1 MDEQHTPRTITAPA
15 LQASSRVTASSDHS
29 WIEISTAAL
38 RHNFHAIQAR
48 VGSQVSVCPVIKS
61 NAYGHGI
68 TGCALALRNS
78 GAKWLAVSTVAE
90 GVTLRQAGIQER
102 ILVLGGFW
110 RGEEEE
116 IIRQGLTPAVWER
129 SRIELLQR
137 AADAIKPSAG
147 SRPRVHLK
155 INTGMNRLG
164 ADVKD
169 LPNIFE
175 AMREAREVVFEGIFS
190 HFASSEV
197 VDLPHGEEQ
206 LRQFGEAVRQTEANG
221 FKPIIRHMANSA
233 AIAGREGSW
242 YNLVRPGLA
251 VYGYCL
257 PLTSTV
263 PGKTD
268 LPQPLPLQPAITWKT
283 RVLQV
288 RDVAAGEQIGYSS
301 GHVTKSPT
309 RVAVLAV
316 GYGDGLS
323 RRLSS
328 RGRVI
333 IRDSYAA
340 ILGNVSMNLTAI
352 DVTGIPGVEMGDEA
366 IIIGQAPRCQITV
379 WEHATLAST
388 IPYEILCN
396 ITGRLPRKYVE

>member
-1 MDEQHTPRTITAPA
+1 MATTQTGKLSRTATRPTWAEVSLSTLRQNFRTVQQHVGKD
-15 LQASSRVTASSDHS
+15 VT
-29 WIEISTAAL
+29 
-38 RHNFHAIQAR
+38 
-48 VGSQVSVCPVIKS
+48 VCAVVKAD
-61 NAYGHGI
+61 AYGHGAVE
-68 TGCALALRNS
+68 CATALE
-78 GAKWLAVSTVAE
+78 AE
-90 GVTLRQAGIQER
+90 GANWLGVTSLDEAIPLRDAEIRCR
-102 ILVLGGFW
+102 ILLMTGFW

-164 ADVKD
+164 ADMKD

-175 AMREAREVVFEGIFS
+175 AMREAKQVIFEGIFS

-206 LRQFGEAVRQTEANG
+206 LRQFGEAVRQTEASG

-233 AIAGREGSW
+233 AIAGRESSW

-251 VYGYCL
+251 IYGYCL
-257 PLTSTV
+257 PLTSTA
-263 PGKTD
+263 PGKTGV
-268 LPQPLPLQPAITWKT
+268 PQPLPLQPALTWKT

-309 RVAVLAV
+309 KVAVLTV
-316 GYGDGLS
+316 GYGDGLT

-333 IRDSYAA
+333 VRDAYAA
-340 ILGNVSMNLTAI
+340 ILGNVSMNLTAV
-352 DVTGIPGVEMGDEA
+352 DVTGIAGVAMGDEA
-366 IIIGQAPRCQITV
+366 IIIGQVPRCQITV
-379 WEHATLAST
+379 WEHAALAST

-396 ITGRLPRKYVE
+396 IAGRLPRKLVE

>member
-1 MDEQHTPRTITAPA
+1 MDEPYNPRTITAPA
-15 LQASSRVTASSDHS
+15 LQASPRATTDHC

-38 RHNFHAIQAR
+38 RHNFHAIQVH
-48 VGSQVSVCPVIKS
+48 VGSRVSVCPVIKS

-68 TGCALALRNS
+68 TGCALALRNL
-78 GAKWLAVSTVAE
+78 GANWLAVSTVAE
-90 GVTLRQAGIQER
+90 GLALRQVGIQER

-116 IIRQGLTPAVWER
+116 IIRHGLTPAVWER
-129 SRIELLQR
+129 SHIELLQR
-137 AADAIKPSAG
+137 AAYAIKPNAG
-147 SRPRVHLK
+147 SLPRVHLK

-169 LPNIFE
+169 LPGIFE
-175 AMREAREVVFEGIFS
+175 VIRAAPHVVFEGIFS

-206 LRQFGEAVRQTEANG
+206 LRQFGEAVQQTEANG
-221 FKPIIRHMANSA
+221 FNPTIRHMSNSA
-233 AIAGREGSW
+233 AIAGREKSW
-242 YNLVRPGLA
+242 FNLVRPGLA
-251 VYGYCL
+251 IYGYCL
-257 PLTSTV
+257 PLTSTAG
-263 PGKTD
+263 GKNV
-268 LPQPLPLQPAITWKT
+268 PQPLSLQPALTWKT

-301 GHVTKSPT
+301 GHVTNSPT
-309 RVAVLAV
+309 KVAVLAV

-333 IRDSYAA
+333 VRDAYAA

-352 DVTGIPGVEMGDEA
+352 DVTGIPGITMGDEA
-366 IIIGQAPRCQITV
+366 IIIGQAPGCQITV

-396 ITGRLPRKYVE
+396 IGGRLPRKLVE

>member
-1 MDEQHTPRTITAPA
+1 
-15 LQASSRVTASSDHS
+15 
-29 WIEISTAAL
+29 L
-38 RHNFHAIQAR
+38 RHNFHAIQAH
-48 VGSQVSVCPVIKS
+48 VGSQVNVCPVIKS

-90 GVTLRQAGIQER
+90 GAALRQVGIQER

-129 SRIELLQR
+129 SHIELLQK
-137 AADAIKPSAG
+137 AADAIKPQDG
-147 SRPRVHLK
+147 SRPKIHLK

-164 ADVKD
+164 ADIKE
-169 LPNIFE
+169 LPGIFD
-175 AMREAREVVFEGIFS
+175 AMRAAPQVVFEGIFS

-197 VDLPHGEEQ
+197 VDLPHSEEQ
-206 LRQFGEAVRQTEANG
+206 LRQFREAVRETEANG
-221 FKPIIRHMANSA
+221 FKPTIRHMANSA
-233 AIAGREGSW
+233 AIAGREDSW
-242 YNLVRPGLA
+242 FNLVRPGLA

-257 PLTSTV
+257 PLTSAA
-263 PGKTD
+263 KAEI
-268 LPQPLPLQPAITWKT
+268 PQPLPLQPALTWKA

-301 GHVTKSPT
+301 GHITKSPT
-309 RVAVLAV
+309 KVAVLSV

-333 IRDSYAA
+333 IRDAYAA
-340 ILGNVSMNLTAI
+340 ILGNVSMNLTAV
-352 DVTGIPGVEMGDEA
+352 DVTGIAGVAMGDEA

-379 WEHATLAST
+379 WDHATLAST
-388 IPYEILCN
+388 IPYEILCD
-396 ITGRLPRKYVE
+396 IAGRLPRKLVE